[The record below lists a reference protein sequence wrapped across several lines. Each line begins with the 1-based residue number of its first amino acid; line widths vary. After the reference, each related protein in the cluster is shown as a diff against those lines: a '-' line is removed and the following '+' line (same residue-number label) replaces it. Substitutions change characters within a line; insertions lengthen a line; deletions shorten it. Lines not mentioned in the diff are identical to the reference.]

1 MFLSILITM
10 GMGLVVYFLPVAL
23 NLPPVAHPSTMVGL
37 VVTLY
42 IGFALGILRYRLF
55 QLERW
60 WFMAWAWFLG
70 GLAVL
75 LVDVAVISASGLN
88 QAEALALAV
97 IIG

>member
-1 MFLSILITM
+1 MSNANLRLLA
-10 GMGLVVYFLPVAL
+10 GPV
-23 NLPPVAHPSTMVGL
+23 
-37 VVTLY
+37 
-42 IGFALGILRYRLF
+42 
-55 QLERW
+55 
-60 WFMAWAWFLG
+60 LG